1 MNAQRRREAADAAA
15 TFHVAMILLGGKSFA
30 ATMEMWTKV
39 VPTEGR
45 LEVSASAFLGDALST
60 VRAHRHQVEI
70 IAISFMRLFRALHTG
85 FTFQNVMTG
94 DAQTAVPLDILRR
107 DFIDALGRYAPEVL
121 ESSAIP
127 DADPTD
133 GVDEPEHVMH
143 PDHTP
148 IEPYEPDYSAADPD
162 AIVER
167 LEWLEDELDR
177 LEDELDQQINA
188 IFENIGHKSLELK
201 VRKISER
208 EKLTPREADALREE
222 AALKVGRR
230 LAAHASRTTMNGG
243 RNAEHSVGT
252 RDERVLGFV
261 RIHDPKGRPDVPCGF
276 CALLMTRG
284 FVEAPGKRRIYKS
297 EKSAGGTPDEQGFSV
312 DQYHSPDHC
321 RAEQVY
327 SLEQVDEDP
336 RFNANRRLAELY
348 SNRIRGKFSGDLA
361 MSKWR
366 EIISTL
372 RAGQESAW

>member
-1 MNAQRRREAADAAA
+1 
-15 TFHVAMILLGGKSFA
+15 MILLGGKSFA
-30 ATMEMWTKV
+30 ATMQGWMKV
-39 VPTEGR
+39 VPTGER
-45 LEVSASAFLGDALST
+45 LETSAGAFLEDALAT
-60 VRAHRHQVEI
+60 VRVHRHQVER
-70 IAISFMRLFRALHTG
+70 IAIAFMRLFRALHTG

-107 DFIDALGRYAPEVL
+107 DFVDALGRYTPEAL
-121 ESSAIP
+121 ESSAVP
-127 DADPTD
+127 DSDPTD
-133 GVDEPEHVMH
+133 GVDEPEHILH

-148 IEPYEPDYSAADPD
+148 IEPYEPDYSDADPD

-167 LEWLEDELDR
+167 LDWLEGELDR
-177 LEDELDQQINA
+177 LEDELEQQIES
-188 IFENIGHKSLELK
+188 IFENLGTKRLERA
-201 VRKISER
+201 VEKISDDD
-208 EKLTPREADALREE
+208 KLTPRQADKLRES

-243 RNAEHSVGT
+243 RNAEHVVGS

-261 RIHDPKGRPDVPCGF
+261 RIHDPKGRPDVPCPF
-276 CALLMTRG
+276 CARLMTRG
-284 FVEAPGKRRIYKS
+284 FVQAPGKRAIYKS
-297 EKSAGGTPDEQGFSV
+297 EKSAGGTPNEQGFSP

-348 SNRIRGKFSGDLA
+348 RDRIKGKFSGDLA

-366 EIISTL
+366 EIISKL
-372 RAGQESAW
+372 KAGQESAW